1 MIPNWLMFSLI
12 TVVLLGCSGVISK
25 YALRGIKS
33 NALISGS
40 FLVIVPMSGVLFI
53 SYLLIHG
60 LDNMDTTFLLYAI
73 FSSLMANLGFFLYFD
88 ALEKGPLAIIGS
100 LTSAYPGLIV
110 IIAILFLGETIT
122 YLQGSGIAMIMIGIV
137 CLFYLH
143 GDHDSRT
150 NYPRIALLLG
160 ILAFF
165 CWSAWGVL
173 LKIALREIDFVFYIG
188 LSCLVLPPLTLAYLR
203 MRTGKMGLS
212 IPSKLT
218 APFAFA
224 IISIEVE
231 QLGFFS
237 ETYSVSLGQASLV
250 FPIVASFPIITVILA
265 FGLLKERL
273 SKIEWLMVSMV
284 IAGLILVSSV

>member
-1 MIPNWLMFSLI
+1 MVPNWLIFSLI

-25 YALRGIKS
+25 YALKGIQS
-33 NALISGS
+33 DALISGS

-53 SYLLIHG
+53 SYFLIRG
-60 LDNMDTTFLLYAI
+60 LDDIDNAFLIIGVL
-73 FSSLMANLGFFLYFD
+73 SSILANLGFFLYFD

-110 IIAILFLGETIT
+110 IIAILFLGETIS
-122 YLQGSGIAMIMIGIV
+122 YLQGSGIAMIMVGII
-137 CLFYLH
+137 CLFYFH
-143 GDHDSRT
+143 GDGGVRT
-150 NYPRIALLLG
+150 HYPKMALLLG
-160 ILAFF
+160 ILAFL

-188 LSCLVLPPLTLAYLR
+188 LSCFVMPPLTLAYLR
-203 MRTGKMGLS
+203 IRTGRMSLS
-212 IPSKLT
+212 IPWKST
-218 APFAFA
+218 APFALA
-224 IISIEVE
+224 IISIEIE

-273 SKIEWLMVSMV
+273 SKIEWLMVFMV
-284 IAGLILVSSV
+284 IIGLILVSSV